1 MDTTKF
7 IELCVDIIKDW
18 YKETTE
24 ITDNFEIKDEDI
36 YVVWCVKALQ
46 NSKGLFSTKNIDGM
60 YFEMTYNGDKK
71 EIYFDA
77 YKKWQNKAIKVD
89 EYGKGKTKIYG

>member
-1 MDTTKF
+1 MDSEKF
-7 IELCVDIIKDW
+7 ITLCKKVIKEFYQESLD
-18 YKETTE
+18 K
-24 ITDNFEIKDEDI
+24 TDNYEVKDEDI

-46 NSKGLFSTKNIDGM
+46 NSKGLFSTKVIDGM

-77 YKKWQNKAIKVD
+77 YKKWQNKAIKVEED
-89 EYGKGKTKIYG
+89 

>member
-1 MDTTKF
+1 MDSEKF
-7 IELCVDIIKDW
+7 VRLCKNIIKDY
-18 YKETTE
+18 YKESLDK
-24 ITDNFEIKDEDI
+24 TDDVEVKDEDI

-46 NSKGLFSTKNIDGM
+46 NSKGLFSTKVIDGM

-77 YKKWQNKAIKVD
+77 YKKWKNKAIKV
-89 EYGKGKTKIYG
+89 EEEE